1 MAGERSLF
9 KSIGSNWGVTIMT
22 ILMTFILTPFV
33 IHRLGTEAYGTWA
46 LITSITGYL
55 RLLVPALPIPSVRYF
70 SEHLAGHH
78 PPPPHAAV
86 SRSTPLYIAL
96 GVIARLLSRL
106 RSVL

>member
-46 LITSITGYL
+46 LITSITGCVGV
-55 RLLVPALPIPSVRYF
+55 LVVGVPMASVRYF
-70 SEHLAGHH
+70 SEYV
-78 PPPPHAAV
+78 AADDRPRLDEAV
-86 SRSTPLYIAL
+86 ARCTGLYIAR
-96 GVIARLLSRL
+96 GVLA
-106 RSVL
+106 